1 LESQH
6 EGEIIIQKQTQRHR
20 ALLPFAEL
28 IAWLKQTRPSVYT
41 KSLDRYKVEAAR
53 LYRREFERFFG
64 ELERRATRYGAL
76 GFYFIF

>member
-1 LESQH
+1 
-6 EGEIIIQKQTQRHR
+6 
-20 ALLPFAEL
+20 
-28 IAWLKQTRPSVYT
+28 
-41 KSLDRYKVEAAR
+41 VEAAR